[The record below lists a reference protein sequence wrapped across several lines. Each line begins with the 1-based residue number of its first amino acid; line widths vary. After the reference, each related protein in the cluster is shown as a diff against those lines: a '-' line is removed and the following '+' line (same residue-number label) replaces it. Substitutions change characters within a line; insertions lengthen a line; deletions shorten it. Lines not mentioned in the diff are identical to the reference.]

1 MVMVTRIFRRNFAAY
16 GRLRQE
22 TVRKQAVYCR
32 DRDHRNMAPYTIPYL
47 RRIRSS
53 SCRVLIMYGSELEP
67 VKYFSTGPTGRLIVL
82 V

>member
-32 DRDHRNMAPYTIPYL
+32 DRDHRNMVPYTVPRICVVYGHLHAVFSL
-47 RRIRSS
+47 RTVVYHRPGLR
-53 SCRVLIMYGSELEP
+53 
-67 VKYFSTGPTGRLIVL
+67 
-82 V
+82 